1 MKWKVDFSEQ
11 AQKQFGKLDYT
22 SKTRIAA
29 YLKTRINIAEDPRC
43 FGKPLVGE
51 FAGLWRYRVG
61 DYRLIC
67 EIQDHELLVLVL
79 KVGHRREVYD

>member
-1 MKWKVDFSEQ
+1 MKGKVDFSEQ

-22 SKTRIAA
+22 SKIRITA
-29 YLKTRINIAEDPRC
+29 YLKTRINTAEDPRR
-43 FGKPLVGE
+43 FGKPLVGG
-51 FAGLWRYRVG
+51 FSGCWRYRVG